1 MKRTA
6 LLLCLALCG
15 CSTRV
20 LFVDPRDDVIRI
32 GRARGE
38 YFVRNQ
44 NGEWIRATGRLPV
57 GWYALPDAGEK
68 K

>member
-1 MKRTA
+1 M
-6 LLLCLALCG
+6 
-15 CSTRV
+15 

-57 GWYALPDAGEK
+57 GWYALPDAEK